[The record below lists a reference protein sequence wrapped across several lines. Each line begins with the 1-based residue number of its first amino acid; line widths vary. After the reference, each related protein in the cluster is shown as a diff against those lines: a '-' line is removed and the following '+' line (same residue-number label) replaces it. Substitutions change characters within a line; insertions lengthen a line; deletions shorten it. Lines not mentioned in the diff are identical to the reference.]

1 MPSRVNPIMVYL
13 HDEQYES
20 TTKKYFDDM
29 IQIDMTI
36 PQGSHEIVLANIEEY

>member
-1 MPSRVNPIMVYL
+1 MPYWVNPITVYL
-13 HDEQYES
+13 DDEQYES

-36 PQGSHEIVLANIEEY
+36 PQGSHKVVLANIEEY